1 MDDITKR
8 KKLKLFF
15 TQFLLPQP
23 LEIPVYFFIS
33 LLLLLIAS
41 NQTLLVILADGSPVT
56 DLALT
61 DVFGQRLD
69 YLGELLQVPI
79 LGRIV
84 LFLFWL
90 AIGSVVYMLVWLFQ
104 NLAVEVYDDLTFAK
118 LKTPQH
124 KSDDEEEGGWWG
136 TTLAHAIFIGS
147 AVIVLLFYVLIA
159 VNLLFPAWIQL
170 FQIGLQSISQLNS
183 ILKLLIAIV
192 GTMISLY
199 ILALFWRLLFRLKS
213 YIYNSF

>member
-8 KKLKLFF
+8 KRLKLFI

-23 LEIPVYFFIS
+23 LEIPVYFFVS

-41 NQTLLVILADGSPVT
+41 NQTLLVILSDGSPVT
-56 DLALT
+56 DIPLT

-104 NLAVEVYDDLTFAK
+104 NLAVEVYDDLAFAK
-118 LKTPQH
+118 LKKPIEH
-124 KSDDEEEGGWWG
+124 NDEEGGWWG

-147 AVIVLLFYVLIA
+147 AVIVLLFYLLIA

-183 ILKLLIAIV
+183 IVKLMVAVL
-192 GTMISLY
+192 GTMVSLY
-199 ILALFWRLLFRLKS
+199 ILALFWRLFFRLRS
-213 YIYNSF
+213 YLYNSF

>member
-23 LEIPVYFFIS
+23 LEIPVYFFVS

-104 NLAVEVYDDLTFAK
+104 NLAVEVYDDLAFAK
-118 LKTPQH
+118 LKTPRH
-124 KSDDEEEGGWWG
+124 KSTDDEEGGWWG
-136 TTLAHAIFIGS
+136 TTLAHALFIGS

-170 FQIGLQSISQLNS
+170 FQIGLQSLSQINS
-183 ILKLLIAIV
+183 LLKLLIAIV
-192 GTMISLY
+192 GTMVSLY
-199 ILALFWRLLFRLKS
+199 ILTLFWRLLFRLKS

>member
-1 MDDITKR
+1 MDDVTKR
-8 KKLKLFF
+8 KKLKLFI

-41 NQTLLVILADGSPVT
+41 NQTLLVVLSDGSPVT
-56 DLALT
+56 DVALT

-90 AIGSVVYMLVWLFQ
+90 AIGSIVYMLVWLFQ
-104 NLAVEVYDDLTFAK
+104 NLAVEVYDDLTLAK
-118 LKTPQH
+118 LKNPKDQEQ
-124 KSDDEEEGGWWG
+124 SDGGWWG
-136 TTLAHAIFIGS
+136 TTLAHAIFVGS
-147 AVIVLLFYVLIA
+147 SIIVLLFYLLIS
-159 VNLLFPAWIQL
+159 VNLLFPAWVQL
-170 FQIGLQSISQLNS
+170 FQIGIQSLSQLNS
-183 ILKLLIAIV
+183 ILKVVIAII
-192 GTMISLY
+192 GTMVSIYVLT
-199 ILALFWRLLFRLKS
+199 LFWRLFFRLRS
-213 YIYNSF
+213 YLYNSF